1 MRKAEIRQI
10 LSTLDLAHPLGR
22 RNRLLLL
29 FLLHTGIRP
38 DECVNLTIHQVA
50 FQGHPRGSLRLP
62 SAVRNGSRSQVVM
75 LHPAAQECI
84 RQILAFHV
92 ANGFSVAPSAPLF
105 QDFRRRSISVNSI
118 TAYRKKAG

>member
-75 LHPAAQECI
+75 LNPAAQECI
-84 RQILAFHV
+84 RNILAFHV
-92 ANGFSVAPSAPLF
+92 ANGFSVALNAPLF
-105 QDFRRRSISVNSI
+105 QDFQRRSISVRSI